1 MLEVGNT
8 AGGGNLTVEEARTHF
23 TAWALLKSPLLIGT
37 DVSFYD
43 DAFTKYKRPNGL
55 SSYET

>member
-55 SSYET
+55 SS